1 MEQNGL
7 QSHRSAG
14 QRNGRNQS
22 GVQSRTPGTSG
33 RTPGTPGRSRTPGTP
48 GTSRTPSSGGRTP
61 ATPGTPSASR
71 DRRNGRVSLAS
82 MGSSSSSGEKDKLGV
97 QCAPSTGRSMSNAT
111 SSAGVNPHKGAEPLN
126 HNNIK
131 TSQMADLDSEETVI
145 KTAAKSMWTAIYD
158 YDAQGE
164 DELRLVK
171 GDVIEVLSKDYK
183 ISGDEGWWTGK
194 CNGKVG
200 VFPCNFVAPCDLDFS
215 NLSSEECKR
224 FYPPHISWTE
234 LKVEEV
240 IGAGGFGKVFRGY
253 YRGHEV
259 AVKAARRDPDE
270 EANET
275 KDKVL
280 QEGKLFW
287 LLKHKNVV
295 GLLGVC
301 LEEPNLCLVMEYARG
316 GALNRMLGGRKI
328 RPDVLIDW
336 AIQIARG
343 MNYLHTGAPISLVH
357 RDLKSSNIL
366 IAERVEKD
374 DELLFKTLKI
384 TDFGLAREVN
394 HTTKISAA
402 GTYAWMAPEVIKT
415 STFSKGSD
423 VWSYGIVLW
432 ELLTGETPYKGIND
446 MAIAYGVA
454 MNKLNLHIPT
464 TCPEDWRC
472 LMEDCWRF
480 DCHERGSFQ
489 SIITRLDEVAHSNLA
504 NIPDESF
511 HLMQDDWR
519 LEISDRMQ
527 EIRVKENELHN
538 LEVNLVETQREQ
550 KMHEERLK
558 QREAELAER
567 ELTLLQ
573 RELNIM
579 IVQQQQQPQ
588 TTTPTPK
595 KRKGKF
601 RKRLLKKEP
610 SSSSSSMISAPSDFR
625 HNITIQPEVE
635 VAGSPAL
642 PRLRAIAL
650 PADGVK
656 GKTWGPSTGS
666 HTKQRPNIVDS
677 QNRWKASSAPSLE
690 KSPRN
695 FASLPTVGTVPE
707 DEKTVLVE
715 LPNATVPPVP
725 GPVPYPTLY
734 SGAGAG
740 HERNPKMGTIEVLL
754 YNMASMLASVAAGYD
769 VRLSNVSPIH
779 PKLHPNRS
787 DDDDRKF
794 WCEPPSRNSTALY
807 PHNTYHGQTPH
818 HRTPLPHDIKPLRF
832 TDSPQHIPHS
842 NSRNSR
848 RPSPSSNDS
857 DVTSQP
863 PPPVATGPGLDR
875 PLYVPPPDY
884 NDSPGPYTMVR
895 TARFYQ
901 DQLDSDRE
909 PPVFHYSDRH
919 NYKDSP
925 RRVPD
930 SQSTGY
936 SNPSFDSQR
945 GPGRVTFSHRRTPSG
960 SSTTFQYDV
969 DRSGPSSSEYS
980 ERPPPLAPRRLS
992 RQGSYSNEVERPQTL
1007 EIPLTPR
1014 TPLRSS
1020 LKKSNYIYQGPNMG
1034 RTSPWAGW
1042 GSGGGTPTN
1051 ENSSSEE
1058 VCYPLSKTD
1067 SGFVSSS
1074 RLVRFSPQ
1082 GDKYTDWS
1090 PTGEI
1095 GGSNREIGRDNREFV
1110 VDRRQNRHGSYSAD
1124 SPNRRTH
1131 HPYADFIT
1139 DNDLKKDFDFYK

>member
-1 MEQNGL
+1 
-7 QSHRSAG
+7 
-14 QRNGRNQS
+14 
-22 GVQSRTPGTSG
+22 
-33 RTPGTPGRSRTPGTP
+33 
-48 GTSRTPSSGGRTP
+48 
-61 ATPGTPSASR
+61 
-71 DRRNGRVSLAS
+71 
-82 MGSSSSSGEKDKLGV
+82 
-97 QCAPSTGRSMSNAT
+97 
-111 SSAGVNPHKGAEPLN
+111 
-126 HNNIK
+126 
-131 TSQMADLDSEETVI
+131 MADSEETIV
-145 KTAAKSMWTAIYD
+145 KSAAKSMWTAIYD

-215 NLSSEECKR
+215 NLSSEELKR

-259 AVKAARRDPDE
+259 AVKAARREQDE

-275 KDKVL
+275 KEKVL

-287 LLKHKNVV
+287 LLKHKNIV

-366 IAERVEKD
+366 IAERVDKD
-374 DELLFKTLKI
+374 DELRFKTLKI

-464 TCPEDWRC
+464 TCPDDWRC
-472 LMEDCWRF
+472 LMEDCFRF
-480 DCHERGSFQ
+480 DCHERPSFQ
-489 SIITRLDEVAHSNLA
+489 SIMTRLDEVLSHSNLA

-567 ELTLLQ
+567 EHTLLQ

-579 IVQQQQQPQ
+579 IHN

-610 SSSSSSMISAPSDFR
+610 SSYSSSMISGPSDFRHNISLTPSRTEMSKTEQSLAKDFR

-677 QNRWKASSAPSLE
+677 QNRWKANSAPSLE

-695 FASLPTVGTVPE
+695 LASLPSVGTVPE
-707 DEKTVLVE
+707 GII
-715 LPNATVPPVP
+715 A
-725 GPVPYPTLY
+725 
-734 SGAGAG
+734 
-740 HERNPKMGTIEVLL
+740 RIM
-754 YNMASMLASVAAGYD
+754 
-769 VRLSNVSPIH
+769 
-779 PKLHPNRS
+779 
-787 DDDDRKF
+787 RK
-794 WCEPPSRNSTALY
+794 N
-807 PHNTYHGQTPH
+807 N
-818 HRTPLPHDIKPLRF
+818 
-832 TDSPQHIPHS
+832 
-842 NSRNSR
+842 
-848 RPSPSSNDS
+848 
-857 DVTSQP
+857 
-863 PPPVATGPGLDR
+863 
-875 PLYVPPPDY
+875 
-884 NDSPGPYTMVR
+884 
-895 TARFYQ
+895 
-901 DQLDSDRE
+901 
-909 PPVFHYSDRH
+909 
-919 NYKDSP
+919 
-925 RRVPD
+925 
-930 SQSTGY
+930 
-936 SNPSFDSQR
+936 
-945 GPGRVTFSHRRTPSG
+945 
-960 SSTTFQYDV
+960 
-969 DRSGPSSSEYS
+969 
-980 ERPPPLAPRRLS
+980 
-992 RQGSYSNEVERPQTL
+992 
-1007 EIPLTPR
+1007 
-1014 TPLRSS
+1014 
-1020 LKKSNYIYQGPNMG
+1020 
-1034 RTSPWAGW
+1034 
-1042 GSGGGTPTN
+1042 
-1051 ENSSSEE
+1051 
-1058 VCYPLSKTD
+1058 
-1067 SGFVSSS
+1067 
-1074 RLVRFSPQ
+1074 
-1082 GDKYTDWS
+1082 
-1090 PTGEI
+1090 
-1095 GGSNREIGRDNREFV
+1095 
-1110 VDRRQNRHGSYSAD
+1110 
-1124 SPNRRTH
+1124 
-1131 HPYADFIT
+1131 
-1139 DNDLKKDFDFYK
+1139 

>member
-1 MEQNGL
+1 MTQA
-7 QSHRSAG
+7 R
-14 QRNGRNQS
+14 
-22 GVQSRTPGTSG
+22 
-33 RTPGTPGRSRTPGTP
+33 
-48 GTSRTPSSGGRTP
+48 
-61 ATPGTPSASR
+61 
-71 DRRNGRVSLAS
+71 SLATA
-82 MGSSSSSGEKDKLGV
+82 SSN
-97 QCAPSTGRSMSNAT
+97 T
-111 SSAGVNPHKGAEPLN
+111 HKGADSKT
-126 HNNIK
+126 HSNIK
-131 TSQMADLDSEETVI
+131 NPQMANSDEAFAKS
-145 KTAAKSMWTAIYD
+145 AAKSMWTAIYE

-164 DELRLVK
+164 DELRLGK

-215 NLSSEECKR
+215 NLSSEELKR
-224 FYPPHISWTE
+224 FYPPHISWSE

-270 EANET
+270 EANDT
-275 KDKVL
+275 KEKVL

-287 LLKHKNVV
+287 LLKHKNIV

-316 GALNRMLGGRKI
+316 GALNRILSGRKI

-366 IAERVEKD
+366 ISESVSKD
-374 DELLFKTLKI
+374 DQLRMKTLKI

-454 MNKLNLHIPT
+454 MNKLSLHIPT
-464 TCPEDWRC
+464 TCPEDWRR

-480 DCHERGSFQ
+480 DSHDRPSFQ
-489 SIITRLDEVAHSNLA
+489 TIKSRLDDVLSHSNLA

-538 LEVNLVETQREQ
+538 LEVNLERTEREQ
-550 KMHEERLK
+550 KMHEEWLK

-579 IVQQQQQPQ
+579 IVQQQHQPHA
-588 TTTPTPK
+588 TTPTPK

-625 HNITIQPEVE
+625 HNISLTPSRTELAKTDQSLVK
-635 VAGSPAL
+635 V
-642 PRLRAIAL
+642 

-677 QNRWKASSAPSLE
+677 QNRWKANSAPSLE

-695 FASLPTVGTVPE
+695 LASLPSVGTVPE
-707 DEKTVLVE
+707 DDNSAVAEAPHVSG
-715 LPNATVPPVP
+715 PSAP

-734 SGAGAG
+734 SGSSG
-740 HERNPKMGTIEVLL
+740 HERNPKMGVIEVLL
-754 YNMASMLASVAAGYD
+754 YNMSSMLAAFGAGYD

-787 DDDDRKF
+787 EDDDRRF
-794 WCEPPSRNSTALY
+794 WYEPPSRNSTALY
-807 PHNTYHGQTPH
+807 PHNTYHGHTPH

-832 TDSPQHIPHS
+832 TDSPQHNPHPA
-842 NSRNSR
+842 SRASR
-848 RPSPSSNDS
+848 RQSPSSNES
-857 DVTSQP
+857 DVTVHP

-875 PLYVPPPDY
+875 PLYIPPPDY
-884 NDSPGPYTMVR
+884 NDTPGPYTMAR

-909 PPVFHYSDRH
+909 PSFPYIDRH

-925 RRVPD
+925 VRHVPD
-930 SQSTGY
+930 NQPAGY
-936 SNPSFDSQR
+936 SNPSYDSQR
-945 GPGRVTFSHRRTPSG
+945 VPGRVTFSHRRTPSG
-960 SSTTFQYDV
+960 SSQTFSYDME
-969 DRSGPSSSEYS
+969 RSGPSSSEYCD
-980 ERPPPLAPRRLS
+980 RGPPLAPRRLS
-992 RQGSYSNEVERPQTL
+992 RQGSYNNEVERPQTL
-1007 EIPLTPR
+1007 EIPQTPR

-1020 LKKSNYIYQGPNMG
+1020 LKKSNYNYQASNMG
-1034 RTSPWAGW
+1034 RSSQWTGW

-1074 RLVRFSPQ
+1074 RLPSVRFSPR
-1082 GDKYTDWS
+1082 GDKYSDWS
-1090 PTGEI
+1090 PEAEL
-1095 GGSNREIGRDNREFV
+1095 GGSTREIGRENRDYIV
-1110 VDRRQNRHGSYSAD
+1110 SGDRRQNRHGSYSAD

-1131 HPYADFIT
+1131 SEHPYAYYVAE
-1139 DNDLKKDFDFYK
+1139 ND

>member
-1 MEQNGL
+1 MVARDNQN
-7 QSHRSAG
+7 
-14 QRNGRNQS
+14 
-22 GVQSRTPGTSG
+22 
-33 RTPGTPGRSRTPGTP
+33 
-48 GTSRTPSSGGRTP
+48 
-61 ATPGTPSASR
+61 
-71 DRRNGRVSLAS
+71 
-82 MGSSSSSGEKDKLGV
+82 
-97 QCAPSTGRSMSNAT
+97 
-111 SSAGVNPHKGAEPLN
+111 
-126 HNNIK
+126 
-131 TSQMADLDSEETVI
+131 
-145 KTAAKSMWTAIYD
+145 
-158 YDAQGE
+158 
-164 DELRLVK
+164 
-171 GDVIEVLSKDYK
+171 
-183 ISGDEGWWTGK
+183 
-194 CNGKVG
+194 
-200 VFPCNFVAPCDLDFS
+200 
-215 NLSSEECKR
+215 
-224 FYPPHISWTE
+224 
-234 LKVEEV
+234 
-240 IGAGGFGKVFRGY
+240 
-253 YRGHEV
+253 
-259 AVKAARRDPDE
+259 
-270 EANET
+270 AN
-275 KDKVL
+275 
-280 QEGKLFW
+280 
-287 LLKHKNVV
+287 
-295 GLLGVC
+295 
-301 LEEPNLCLVMEYARG
+301 
-316 GALNRMLGGRKI
+316 
-328 RPDVLIDW
+328 
-336 AIQIARG
+336 
-343 MNYLHTGAPISLVH
+343 
-357 RDLKSSNIL
+357 
-366 IAERVEKD
+366 
-374 DELLFKTLKI
+374 
-384 TDFGLAREVN
+384 
-394 HTTKISAA
+394 
-402 GTYAWMAPEVIKT
+402 
-415 STFSKGSD
+415 
-423 VWSYGIVLW
+423 
-432 ELLTGETPYKGIND
+432 
-446 MAIAYGVA
+446 
-454 MNKLNLHIPT
+454 NLHIPT
-464 TCPEDWRC
+464 TCPEDWRL

-480 DCHERGSFQ
+480 DCHERPSFQ
-489 SIITRLDEVAHSNLA
+489 VIKDRLDEVSSHSNLA

-601 RKRLLKKEP
+601 RKRLLKKKP
-610 SSSSSSMISAPSDFR
+610 STSSSSMISGPSDFR
-625 HNITIQPEVE
+625 HNISLTPSRTEMSKTEQSLAKV
-635 VAGSPAL
+635 
-642 PRLRAIAL
+642 

-656 GKTWGPSTGS
+656 GKSWGPSTAS
-666 HTKQRPNIVDS
+666 NTKQRPNIVDS
-677 QNRWKASSAPSLE
+677 QNRWKANSAPSLE

-695 FASLPTVGTVPE
+695 LASLPSVGTVPE
-707 DEKTVLVE
+707 AYEEFLYFHPSYSEYTLQYPYSPPARVLSPRMSIRLSYE
-715 LPNATVPPVP
+715 SPPVVSDVVPLSAPTTAP

-734 SGAGAG
+734 SGSSG
-740 HERNPKMGTIEVLL
+740 HERNPKMGAIEVLL

-794 WCEPPSRNSTALY
+794 WYEPPSRNSTALY

-818 HRTPLPHDIKPLRF
+818 HRTPLPQDIKPLRF

-842 NSRNSR
+842 NTRNSR
-848 RPSPSSNDS
+848 RPSPSANDS
-857 DVTSQP
+857 DVTIHP

-884 NDSPGPYTMVR
+884 NDSPLPYTMAR

-901 DQLDSDRE
+901 DQLDSERE
-909 PPVFHYSDRH
+909 PTYHYTDRH

-925 RRVPD
+925 GRRVADPP
-930 SQSTGY
+930 SQGY
-936 SNPSFDSQR
+936 SNPSYESQQR
-945 GPGRVTFSHRRTPSG
+945 PGRVTFSHRRTPSG
-960 SSTTFQYDV
+960 SSQTFPSYDLT

-992 RQGSYSNEVERPQTL
+992 RQGSYNNEVERPQTL

-1020 LKKSNYIYQGPNMG
+1020 LKKSNYNSQPAQSMG

-1074 RLVRFSPQ
+1074 RLVRFSPR

-1095 GGSNREIGRDNREFV
+1095 GGSNREIVRDDRDYV
-1110 VDRRQNRHGSYSAD
+1110 VTTDRRQNRHGSYSAD
-1124 SPNRRTH
+1124 SPNRR
-1131 HPYADFIT
+1131 HPYANYIT
-1139 DNDLKKDFDFYK
+1139 ENDFYNNQ

>member
-1 MEQNGL
+1 
-7 QSHRSAG
+7 
-14 QRNGRNQS
+14 
-22 GVQSRTPGTSG
+22 
-33 RTPGTPGRSRTPGTP
+33 
-48 GTSRTPSSGGRTP
+48 
-61 ATPGTPSASR
+61 
-71 DRRNGRVSLAS
+71 
-82 MGSSSSSGEKDKLGV
+82 MGSSSSSGEKEKLGIQASSSASV
-97 QCAPSTGRSMSNAT
+97 TQGRSLPNPT
-111 SSAGVNPHKGAEPLN
+111 QNPHKGADLKN

-131 TSQMADLDSEETVI
+131 TSKLADSEETIV
-145 KTAAKSMWTAIYD
+145 KSAAKAMWTAIYD

-215 NLSSEECKR
+215 NLSSEELKR

-259 AVKAARRDPDE
+259 AVKAARREQDE
-270 EANET
+270 EANEV
-275 KDKVL
+275 KEKVL

-287 LLKHKNVV
+287 LLKHKNIV

-366 IAERVEKD
+366 IAERVDKE
-374 DELLFKTLKI
+374 DELRFKTLKI

-464 TCPEDWRC
+464 TCPEDWRL

-480 DCHERGSFQ
+480 DCHERPSFQ
-489 SIITRLDEVAHSNLA
+489 VIKDRLDEVSSHSNLA

-610 SSSSSSMISAPSDFR
+610 STSSSSMISGPSDFR
-625 HNITIQPEVE
+625 HNISLTPSRTEMSKTEQSLAKV
-635 VAGSPAL
+635 
-642 PRLRAIAL
+642 

-656 GKTWGPSTGS
+656 GKTWGPSTAS
-666 HTKQRPNIVDS
+666 NTKQRPNIVDS
-677 QNRWKASSAPSLE
+677 QNRWKANSAPSLE

-695 FASLPTVGTVPE
+695 LASLPSVGTVPE
-707 DEKTVLVE
+707 DES
-715 LPNATVPPVP
+715 PPVVSDVVPLSAPTTAP

-734 SGAGAG
+734 SGSSG
-740 HERNPKMGTIEVLL
+740 HERNPKMGAIEVLL

-794 WCEPPSRNSTALY
+794 WYEPPSRNSTALY

-818 HRTPLPHDIKPLRF
+818 HRTPLPQDIKPLRF

-842 NSRNSR
+842 NTRNSR
-848 RPSPSSNDS
+848 RPSPSANDG
-857 DVTSQP
+857 DVTIHP

-884 NDSPGPYTMVR
+884 NDSPLPYTMAR

-901 DQLDSDRE
+901 DQLDSERE
-909 PPVFHYSDRH
+909 PTYHYTDRH

-925 RRVPD
+925 GRRVADPP
-930 SQSTGY
+930 SQGY
-936 SNPSFDSQR
+936 SNPSYESQQR
-945 GPGRVTFSHRRTPSG
+945 PGRVTFSHRRTPSG
-960 SSTTFQYDV
+960 SSQTFPSYDLT

-992 RQGSYSNEVERPQTL
+992 RQGSYNNEVERPQTL

-1020 LKKSNYIYQGPNMG
+1020 LKKSNYNYQPAQSMG

-1074 RLVRFSPQ
+1074 RLVRFSPR

-1095 GGSNREIGRDNREFV
+1095 GGSNREIVRDDRDYV
-1110 VDRRQNRHGSYSAD
+1110 VTTDRRQNRHGSYSAD
-1124 SPNRRTH
+1124 SPNRR
-1131 HPYADFIT
+1131 HPYANYIT
-1139 DNDLKKDFDFYK
+1139 ENDFYNNQ